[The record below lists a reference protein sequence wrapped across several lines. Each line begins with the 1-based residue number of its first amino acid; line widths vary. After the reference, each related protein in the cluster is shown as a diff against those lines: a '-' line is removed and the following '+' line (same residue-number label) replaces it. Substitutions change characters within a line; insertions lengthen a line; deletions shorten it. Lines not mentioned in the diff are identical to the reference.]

1 MTSSYNC
8 WRRMCVPLYYKQL
21 PMAWNIQTVKIRH
34 PQDRGSNPSALHA
47 AVVSLCLRRMEVE
60 VDGWF
65 FRLCVHSERSHERP
79 LLTSVDRCRAK
90 PSCRSVRAPRLPCH
104 RHNGTKCSHGKAHLL
119 SLNQPQVRFFC
130 FFFEDNFYHSSL
142 AVHLRI
148 ILPIKVC
155 FAACRCLDS
164 PRELLYCPL
173 IFVWAGGW
181 LVDGWQW

>member
-142 AVHLRI
+142 AVHLRYNI
-148 ILPIKVC
+148 TYKGMLCCMSLP
-155 FAACRCLDS
+155 
-164 PRELLYCPL
+164 
-173 IFVWAGGW
+173 
-181 LVDGWQW
+181 